1 MCESPLPVSEVVATS
16 AAVSRSTTN
25 SPFALATCRAQ
36 EEAATAIHSAQRHL
50 CSRFVSASSSHRHFS
65 TAYRVYADASDH
77 RVRRSYTDTLASE
90 PPLHTYCGTCKEIRS
105 AAPSFFRGLWLF
117 PRLRQRLGI
126 LVLLPYRKFPFALA
140 TCRAQEVAATA
151 LPPSP

>member
-1 MCESPLPVSEVVATS
+1 MCESPLPVSEVAATS
-16 AAVSRSTTN
+16 AAVSRSTAN

-50 CSRFVSASSSHRHFS
+50 CSRFVSASSSHRRFS

-90 PPLHTYCGTCKEIRS
+90 PPLHTYCGTCMEIRS
-105 AAPSFFRGLWLF
+105 AAPSFFRGFASGW
-117 PRLRQRLGI
+117 GSWC
-126 LVLLPYRKFPFALA
+126 YCHTANSPFALA